1 VGLLRQ
7 LEKPLCGLVRHGH
20 LWRAGK
26 NANVSAAPAPEW
38 VGMSGGRSPWR
49 ECSVWLYDPM
59 SQIAQLEDIRMS
71 YTDTGGNGPLLVLL
85 HGWPQTSQC
94 WDDVIPALAEEYRVV
109 APDLRG
115 YGLTDKPRGGY
126 DKKTMARDVRELVQH
141 LGYSSFRLVGHDRG
155 ARVGHRFA
163 LDHPEMLTHLTL
175 LDIAPTLYMFREGTT
190 AMAQGY
196 WHWFFH
202 MQDDLPELLVAPCIG
217 EYLRFFFE
225 RWTYQRSALEP
236 AIPDYVTAFSR
247 PGALRAGFDDY
258 RAFDVD
264 VAHDSEDFDARNT
277 VPMPV
282 QVLWGDHGL
291 VAGRDLVETWRP
303 FAPDAFGEPIAECGH
318 FIPEEQP
325 EVLVGKL
332 RSYLRS

>member
-1 VGLLRQ
+1 MAQVTRL
-7 LEKPLCGLVRHGH
+7 
-20 LWRAGK
+20 K
-26 NANVSAAPAPEW
+26 N
-38 VGMSGGRSPWR
+38 
-49 ECSVWLYDPM
+49 LT
-59 SQIAQLEDIRMS
+59 MS
-71 YTDTGGNGPLLVLL
+71 YSDTGGSAPLVVLL

-94 WDDVIPALAEEYRVV
+94 WEAVIPALAEEYRVV

-115 YGLTDKPRGGY
+115 YGLTDKPRSGY
-126 DKKTMARDVRELVQH
+126 DKKTMAQDVRQLVEH
-141 LGYSSFRLVGHDRG
+141 LGYSSFRLIGHDRG

-175 LDIAPTLYMFREGTT
+175 LDIAPTLYMHREGTT

-202 MQDDLPELLVAPCIG
+202 MQEDLPELLVGPRID

-225 RWTYQRSALEP
+225 RWTYQRARLE
-236 AIPDYVTAFSR
+236 AVIPDYVRAFSR

-258 RAFDVD
+258 RAFERD
-264 VAHDSEDFDARNT
+264 VAHDGEDFDAGAT
-277 VPMPV
+277 VPLPV

-291 VAGRDLVETWRP
+291 VAGRDLVDIWKP
-303 FAPDAFGEPIAECGH
+303 FAPEAFGEPIPECGH

-325 EVLVGKL
+325 EILIRTL